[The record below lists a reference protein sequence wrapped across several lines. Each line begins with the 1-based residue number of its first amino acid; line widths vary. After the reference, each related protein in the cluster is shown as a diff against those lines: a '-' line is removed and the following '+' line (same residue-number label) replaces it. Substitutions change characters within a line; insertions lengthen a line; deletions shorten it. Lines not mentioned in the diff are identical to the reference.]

1 MPGYLVRLFLSI
13 KPPDAPLYL
22 RRVCLSLGVGEE
34 AITLPEVFNEW
45 IGAVSRYPMFDV
57 WREGRLCSIRLT
69 HILRPE
75 RGSPW
80 DIFAHWQRFREE
92 FPQSWL
98 PLGYDAFG
106 NILFWDLEGGG
117 VYLVWRGYVPALWAP
132 VAPDLSNL
140 IENLYYRPFA

>member
-1 MPGYLVRLFLSI
+1 
-13 KPPDAPLYL
+13 
-22 RRVCLSLGVGEE
+22 VGGETF
-34 AITLPEVFNEW
+34 TLPEVFHEW
-45 IGAVSRYPMFDV
+45 IKAVSRYPMFDV
-57 WREGRLCSIRLT
+57 WREGRLCSVRLM

-80 DIFAHWQRFREE
+80 DIFAHWQRLRDE
-92 FPQSWL
+92 FPPAWL

-117 VYLVWRGYVPALWAP
+117 VYLAWRGYPPNLRAP
-132 VAPDLSNL
+132 VAPNLQHL